1 MNVVRH
7 DLHYM
12 SNPGPNSTPP
22 APDGAL
28 DPLRRIAELE
38 RRVAVLTRE
47 NERLETFLAILR
59 HKTFGRSSEKMSPDQ
74 FSLLGPTA
82 DTPADPGT
90 AEPDGQEN
98 AKAGRRHGGGGRRP
112 LPDHLPQ
119 VIREIPPASTRC
131 PCCRAEMAYIGAD
144 SSKQLHIV
152 PASAQIH
159 VTVRPKFACRACGE
173 IAQAPAPDDR
183 PIDKGLPTAGTLAQV
198 VIANYLN
205 PMPLHRQAAPYA
217 RLGVL
222 LATTTLYGWVEAVAR
237 DLAPIADRLLAL
249 LLQRSKIHADETPVT
264 VLNPG
269 RSGTHDGRFW
279 VYADDTRPRGGAEP
293 SIAVF
298 RFSAGRSGQ
307 HPGRH
312 LAGFTGTLQADA
324 FSGFD
329 HLYRGGAMVEAGCL
343 GHARRK
349 LVDLVRA
356 KGSPVAAEGVRQI
369 AALYRIERRIYGLSP
384 AERLAVRQQEAVPR
398 LNDLRTWLTE
408 RLTQVAPR
416 SELAKALGY
425 MNAQW
430 DALIRYAADGTLEI
444 DNLTAERALRGIAV
458 GRKNWNVIGS
468 DAAGAVAAVIY
479 SLVET
484 CKLNGVNPEAYLTD
498 VIARIGHIKIQA
510 LDTLLPF
517 NWRPPDASNPAD
529 PGRMTIVPH
538 RSAAAA

>member
-1 MNVVRH
+1 MNVGRH

-12 SNPGPNSTPP
+12 SSPGHDSTPP

-82 DTPADPGT
+82 PVPADPGA
-90 AEPDGQEN
+90 AEPDDREPDKP
-98 AKAGRRHGGGGRRP
+98 ARRRGGGGRRA

-131 PCCRAEMAYIGAD
+131 PCCRREMARIGAD

-152 PASAQIH
+152 PASAQVH

-173 IAQAPAPDDR
+173 LAQAPAPDDR

-198 VIANYLN
+198 VIAKYLN
-205 PMPLHRQAAPYA
+205 HMPLHRQAAHYA

-269 RSGTHDGRFW
+269 RAGTHDGRFW
-279 VYADDTRPRGGAEP
+279 VYADDTRPRGGSLP

-329 HLYRGGAMVEAGCL
+329 HLYRGGVMVEAGCL

-384 AERLAVRQQEAVPR
+384 AERLAVRQKEAVPL
-398 LNDLRTWLTE
+398 LNDLRIWLTE

-430 DALIRYAADGTLEI
+430 DALVRYAADGTLEI

-479 SLVET
+479 SLIET
-484 CKLNGVNPEAYLTD
+484 CRLNGINPEAYLSD
-498 VIARIGHIKIQA
+498 VIARIGRTRMRD

-529 PGRMTIVPH
+529 PGRMTILPH
-538 RSAAAA
+538 GAAAA